1 MARKVLEVFLSSTA
15 MDLAAHRAAVHERLT
30 RTGLFHCIRREDFGA
45 QDAGAVEFCCQ
56 KAQGADLFVGL
67 IGIRRGWEPDGDNAK
82 RSITEMEHDWA
93 AGQRERKASAEYW
106 RHIGALAFLH
116 NTQKAMAAYEKAV
129 ALDPDET
136 EGWRYLGELQ
146 YRLGDLAA
154 AEQSFRQVLALGQ
167 SSRDWRAQ
175 AIGSLRLE
183 WIARA
188 RGDLAAAEKL
198 AEQARQPREYVRRNG
213 QQDAHVRVLAEGARP
228 VAQNGAGGE
237 GCRGRA
243 LAQASWLR
251 RRLSRGSTK

>member
-1 MARKVLEVFLSSTA
+1 LTQVVTGDLIAELRPEFARQGGGSAEEQAPAIAAAVEKLARDDDVDLLALAKNPEGI
-15 MDLAAHRAAVHERLT
+15 DLADLEAKLTARAEAHE
-30 RTGLFHCIRREDFGA
+30 
-45 QDAGAVEFCCQ
+45 
-56 KAQGADLFVGL
+56 
-67 IGIRRGWEPDGDNAK
+67 
-82 RSITEMEHDWA
+82 A

-129 ALDPDET
+129 ALDLDET